1 MYTKVILISTFL
13 AASALAYNPF
23 PQGQTQIL
31 GVAAA
36 IIAAAPAAINAA
48 PIDDAVGGLIKR
60 AGGGKPADRPFPTA
74 ALTADLA
81 KMIQQNQKN
90 PQIRRKTDQRNDAG
104 AADAAG
110 PDLVARLDSLPTD
123 DHTFPEDGNI
133 FSKLF
138 E

>member
-13 AASALAYNPF
+13 AASALAYNPLL
-23 PQGQTQIL
+23 QGQTQTL
-31 GVAAA
+31 AVAAA

-60 AGGGKPADRPFPTA
+60 AGGGKTPDRPTPIDA
-74 ALTADLA
+74 ITADLA
-81 KMIQQNQKN
+81 KEAQKN
-90 PQIRRKTDQRNDAG
+90 QQTRPNKRNDAG

-110 PDLVARLDSLPTD
+110 PDLVARLDRLPTD

-133 FSKLF
+133 FSELF
-138 E
+138 G